1 MCIHVYRGTTKPDSL
16 WALWWRGWE
25 EQVLGKISAVEKWNS
40 LHFCITRVQN
50 SYGFHG
56 HIGLKQHKCFLHITG
71 SDGDGDEDWEDLPA
85 VWIEVF
91 LLFWAFWLK
100 LFVNLRW
107 KSQGLQICGWTWPDA
122 IQRQSEHRRKPA
134 ASSANRLW
142 KCACDI
148 GCDYSQIKRIKLE

>member
-1 MCIHVYRGTTKPDSL
+1 MVQKMCIHVYRGTTKPDSL
-16 WALWWRGWE
+16 WALWWRGWA

-50 SYGFHG
+50 SYGFRG
-56 HIGLKQHKCFLHITG
+56 HVGLKQHKCFLHITG
-71 SDGDGDEDWEDLPA
+71 SDDDGDEDWEDLPA

-107 KSQGLQICGWTWPDA
+107 KSQGLQICGLMPFRGRVNTEENLLLHLPTDSGNVPVISAA
-122 IQRQSEHRRKPA
+122 ITHK
-134 ASSANRLW
+134 
-142 KCACDI
+142 
-148 GCDYSQIKRIKLE
+148 